1 MGKSNINIK
10 FLRYNPFDTY
20 DPICRIDKRQ
30 LVFDFIKLSLRGNIS
45 TDVIKESDKSSMI
58 LYQCSKNKLGEV
70 IADYDTYYDD
80 FRMKFKLEH
89 NEEDYDFIKYSL
101 IEIVKQWCDGGL
113 FYFIV
118 ED

>member
-1 MGKSNINIK
+1 MGKKLSNINIK

-20 DPICRIDKRQ
+20 DPINRLDKRQ
-30 LVFDFIKLSLRGNIS
+30 LVLDFIKWSLRGNMS
-45 TDVIKESDKSSMI
+45 TDVINENTT

-70 IADYDTYYDD
+70 ISNYDTYYDD

-89 NEEDYDFIKYSL
+89 NEEDYDFIRYSL
-101 IEIVKQWCDGGL
+101 IEIVKEWCWGGL
-113 FYFIV
+113 FYFVV